1 MDLKRELIENVTKA
15 GFDQEQVGSL
25 IEEIEEIFAFED
37 SLDEKD
43 RRERSKERDSRRLK
57 RK

>member
-1 MDLKRELIENVTKA
+1 MDLKSELIENVKK
-15 GFDQEQVGSL
+15 GRFDPEEEGSL

-43 RRERSKERDSRRLK
+43 RNQRRKKRGSRQ
-57 RK
+57 